1 MKIDEGL
8 YKTFLEE
15 MNALENFRIAYAS
28 LHPGVPLD
36 REDPDVRR
44 LIEAMALFS
53 ARTRLA
59 GSRNISAT
67 SRRIFQ
73 QFFPYLLAPI
83 PSMAILQAQPTRQ
96 FVEPVL
102 FPKGSEI
109 IFSPESGG
117 GAIFRTLSD
126 LRILPITLTRFSM
139 LLLDSGFRIALR
151 FSASF
156 PRSEEIDRLSFCIN
170 HLNNYESSQMVL
182 FNLKRH
188 LKRASVVFDEKATE
202 KSSGIPCDVSFGMP
216 LDGDDHAHPLHKER
230 VFFHF
235 PWQEVF
241 LNVKV
246 PRASRSWSD
255 FTILLDLDS
264 GWPRKLVLNQD
275 VFQLFAIPIVN
286 LRQGMAQPILCDG
299 TQERYTIHHP
309 DMDYGFEVHSVQG
322 VYEVGKEG
330 MTFVKPG
337 ILSGSAPSYE
347 TEEQTD
353 GRGRKQ
359 HYLYLH
365 FPQAFEKSR
374 TIATEALWFQ
384 PWFTKKISE
393 RLTVNPYS
401 RRTVGLKW
409 DLLVKP
415 IPHAE
420 NLFQDSVEGFLHF
433 LTLTN
438 RETLGRD
445 DLLDILQVM
454 GVMRQKQ
461 FQALS
466 ELLVDVRIEKSPMRD
481 TQFSGLLKHRYILY
495 FREYDPSR
503 EPLMEIFLTQVE
515 NILNAW
521 ISGAKIEVLKE
532 IAGSKPEF
540 SQAREVQ

>member
-139 LLLDSGFRIALR
+139 LLLDRGFRIALR

-188 LKRASVVFDEKATE
+188 LKRASVIFDEKATE

-216 LDGDDHAHPLHKER
+216 LDDDDHAHPLHKER

>member
-1 MKIDEGL
+1 
-8 YKTFLEE
+8 
-15 MNALENFRIAYAS
+15 
-28 LHPGVPLD
+28 
-36 REDPDVRR
+36 
-44 LIEAMALFS
+44 
-53 ARTRLA
+53 
-59 GSRNISAT
+59 
-67 SRRIFQ
+67 
-73 QFFPYLLAPI
+73 
-83 PSMAILQAQPTRQ
+83 
-96 FVEPVL
+96 
-102 FPKGSEI
+102 
-109 IFSPESGG
+109 
-117 GAIFRTLSD
+117 
-126 LRILPITLTRFSM
+126 M
-139 LLLDSGFRIALR
+139 LLLDRGFRIALR